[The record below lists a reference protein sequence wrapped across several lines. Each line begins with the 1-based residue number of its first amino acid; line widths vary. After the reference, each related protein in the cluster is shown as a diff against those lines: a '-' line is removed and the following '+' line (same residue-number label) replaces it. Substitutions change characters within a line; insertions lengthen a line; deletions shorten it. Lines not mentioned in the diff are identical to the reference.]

1 LNVVATETITR
12 AELPDPL
19 RDALAALDDA
29 GVRWSLLRPRTTL
42 AEPQGDVD
50 LLVEPSTLGSVAG
63 LLEPFGF
70 LEVLRNGP
78 DRHFVTYDEPT
89 ARWIWLHFQAELR
102 LAGST
107 WPAGPVLDQA
117 SGDELPEPRAEWLL
131 WILLLRALVEKG
143 ELPVRH
149 RARMSELAK
158 GWEGG
163 PPELEGVARR
173 HGIDPGAVAG
183 AAAAEDW
190 ESLLGQSTHRPA
202 EPVACWRRVAAAP
215 GKLGALRRLRGRRGL
230 MVAVLGPDGAG
241 KSSLVESL
249 RRTLPFR
256 TRVQYMGLTGGILP
270 RVDRLR
276 VPGVVFAGHVAV
288 LWARY
293 VRALYHRTR
302 GEVIVFDRY
311 TLDGAVPSGVELSPA
326 GRLSRKL
333 QRRAC
338 PMPDLVLFLDASGE
352 TMYARSGAYGAE
364 VLESWRVAYRRL
376 EDRVRVLERL
386 DAERP
391 AAEVLRDAHARI
403 WRRYRET
410 RARPQAG

>member
-1 LNVVATETITR
+1 LSVVATETITR
-12 AELPDPL
+12 AGLPGPL
-19 RDALAALDDA
+19 GDALAALDDA
-29 GVRWSLLRPRTTL
+29 GLRWSLLRPRAAL
-42 AEPQGDVD
+42 AEPEGDVD
-50 LLVEPSTLGSVAG
+50 LLIEPGALDSIPD
-63 LLEPFGF
+63 LLEPLGF
-70 LEVLRNGP
+70 LEVPRHGP
-78 DRHFVTYDEPT
+78 DRHLVTYDEP
-89 ARWIWLHFQAELR
+89 AGRWIWLHFQAELR
-102 LAGST
+102 LAGDSL
-107 WPAGPVLDQA
+107 PAGPVLDHA
-117 SGDELPEPRAEWLL
+117 SGGELPEPREEWLL

-149 RARMSELAK
+149 RARVSELAK
-158 GWEGG
+158 EWEGG
-163 PPELEGVARR
+163 PPELEGIARR
-173 HGIDPGAVAG
+173 HGIDPSVVVG

-190 ESLLGQSTHRPA
+190 EGLLARSVHRPA
-202 EPVACWRRVAAAP
+202 EQVRGGRRIAAVC

-249 RRTLPFR
+249 RRTLPFP
-256 TRVQYMGLTGGILP
+256 TRVQYMGLTGGVLP

-293 VRALYHRTR
+293 LRAVYHRTR

-311 TLDGAVPSGVELSPA
+311 TLDGAVPSGVELSQA
-326 GRLSRKL
+326 GKLSRTL

-338 PMPDLVLFLDASGE
+338 PLPDLVLLLDASGE
-352 TMYARSGAYGAE
+352 TMFARSGAYGAD

-376 EDRVRVLERL
+376 EGRVRVLERL

-391 AAEVLRDAHARI
+391 AADVLRDAHARI

-410 RARPQAG
+410 RARPQPR